1 MYKPTHAAQPDRR
14 PLWEALILAALLALF
29 LAIQLPK
36 LDSVPWDQ
44 YESWRQSDTY
54 SIAVNYVQYGM
65 DLLHPQLNYDGVSE
79 NYAQLE
85 LQIVPYLSALVFQL
99 TGTMTPVVPRLLC
112 MLFFLGSAWFLY
124 RLMRGISGRW
134 PALVGLGIY
143 LFLPLSMMTA
153 HVIQPEACAL
163 FFYCG
168 GVWLLW
174 RFQQTRR
181 LAFLWGASAM
191 TAVAIMEKTPVAF
204 VGLVF
209 LYVLF
214 SLGAWPACALRCS
227 TAAGCSPWGRRWR

>member
-1 MYKPTHAAQPDRR
+1 
-14 PLWEALILAALLALF
+14 
-29 LAIQLPK
+29 
-36 LDSVPWDQ
+36 
-44 YESWRQSDTY
+44 
-54 SIAVNYVQYGM
+54 
-65 DLLHPQLNYDGVSE
+65 
-79 NYAQLE
+79 
-85 LQIVPYLSALVFQL
+85 
-99 TGTMTPVVPRLLC
+99 MTPVVPRLLC

-214 SLGAWPACALRCS
+214 SLGGLACLRS
-227 TAAGCSPWGRRWR
+227 PVFYGCGLLTLGPRWR